1 MSYILFTDS
10 NSDIPFQEV
19 DRYDLKIVYMPYS
32 IDGSDEASDLGRGD
46 VIPNF
51 YAAMRGG
58 KTPTTSLLTK
68 EKYIEYFEPYLADGE
83 DILFICFSSELSGTY
98 ANAVLAQRE
107 LAEKYP
113 NARLEVVNSRNVSMG
128 EAYLAMEAA
137 KQRVEGKTMD
147 ETIAWLEG
155 NKYNV
160 RYWFTVDD
168 LKYLKRGGRISAAT
182 AAVGTLLNIKPMLT
196 VTRGGKLISVDKEK
210 GRRRAIR
217 RLVKNMAEEI
227 IDPKKQVVSILQ
239 ADCPEDAQALVDYMT
254 ETIPGV
260 QYRIE
265 KVGPTICAHAG
276 PGTLAVVFLGAERER
291 EE

>member
-10 NSDIPFQEV
+10 NSDIPYQEV
-19 DRYDLKIVYMPYS
+19 AKYDLKIVYMPYS
-32 IDGSDEASDLGRGD
+32 IDGSDEYSDLGEGD

-68 EKYIEYFEPYLADGE
+68 ERYIEYFEPYLKDGQ

-98 ANAVLAQRE
+98 NNAELARQE
-107 LAEKYP
+107 LAEAYP
-113 NARLEVVNSRNVSMG
+113 DRKLIVINSRNVSMG

-137 KQRVEGKTMD
+137 KQRQAGVPME
-147 ETIAWLEG
+147 ETARWIEEH
-155 NKYNV
+155 KYNI

-168 LKYLKRGGRISAAT
+168 LKYLKRGGRISATT

-196 VTRGGKLISVDKEK
+196 VTHAGKLISVDKQK
-210 GRRRAIR
+210 GRRRAIQQ
-217 RLVKNMAEEI
+217 LAANLQKEI
-227 IDPKKQVVSILQ
+227 VDPEHQVISILQ
-239 ADCPEDAQALVDYMT
+239 ADCMDDARALEAHIAELV
-254 ETIPGV
+254 PGAV
-260 QYRIE
+260 CRIE

-276 PGTLAVVFLGAERER
+276 PGTLAVVFLGDVRER
-291 EE
+291 E

>member
-1 MSYILFTDS
+1 MKQEGYKICPTSSLTDS

-113 NARLEVVNSRNVSMG
+113 DARLEVVNSRNVSMG

-168 LKYLKRGGRISAAT
+168 LKYLKRGGR
-182 AAVGTLLNIKPMLT
+182 TL
-196 VTRGGKLISVDKEK
+196 RGD
-210 GRRRAIR
+210 GRRGHA
-217 RLVKNMAEEI
+217 
-227 IDPKKQVVSILQ
+227 
-239 ADCPEDAQALVDYMT
+239 AQY
-254 ETIPGV
+254 
-260 QYRIE
+260 Q
-265 KVGPTICAHAG
+265 AHAHRH
-276 PGTLAVVFLGAERER
+276 PRRKADLGR
-291 EE
+291 

>member
-1 MSYILFTDS
+1 
-10 NSDIPFQEV
+10 
-19 DRYDLKIVYMPYS
+19 
-32 IDGSDEASDLGRGD
+32 
-46 VIPNF
+46 
-51 YAAMRGG
+51 
-58 KTPTTSLLTK
+58 
-68 EKYIEYFEPYLADGE
+68 
-83 DILFICFSSELSGTY
+83 
-98 ANAVLAQRE
+98 
-107 LAEKYP
+107 
-113 NARLEVVNSRNVSMG
+113 MG

-227 IDPKKQVVSILQ
+227 IDPEKQVVSILQ

>member
-1 MSYILFTDS
+1 M
-10 NSDIPFQEV
+10 
-19 DRYDLKIVYMPYS
+19 
-32 IDGSDEASDLGRGD
+32 
-46 VIPNF
+46 
-51 YAAMRGG
+51 
-58 KTPTTSLLTK
+58 
-68 EKYIEYFEPYLADGE
+68 
-83 DILFICFSSELSGTY
+83 
-98 ANAVLAQRE
+98 LAQRE

-113 NARLEVVNSRNVSMG
+113 NARLEVINSRNVSMG

-227 IDPKKQVVSILQ
+227 IDPEKQVVSILQ

>member
-147 ETIAWLEG
+147 ETFGLIE
-155 NKYNV
+155 
-160 RYWFTVDD
+160 TVE
-168 LKYLKRGGRISAAT
+168 KAAQ
-182 AAVGTLLNIKPMLT
+182 IYMLT
-196 VTRGGKLISVDKEK
+196 AHLPRVNTIRDDQMKELAEYFGVSYRKDFLKLPI
-210 GRRRAIR
+210 
-217 RLVKNMAEEI
+217 
-227 IDPKKQVVSILQ
+227 
-239 ADCPEDAQALVDYMT
+239 
-254 ETIPGV
+254 
-260 QYRIE
+260 
-265 KVGPTICAHAG
+265 
-276 PGTLAVVFLGAERER
+276 
-291 EE
+291 